1 MRRMTIVAALA
12 AGLLLGCKPQ
22 QPPTPTPAP
31 EPTPKAR
38 ATAGTAGD
46 DMLSTSGPPRTP
58 APTFT
63 PAPTATPTPAS
74 QPAGAARKYTVK
86 LHDTLFSIA
95 RDQLKDQH
103 RVGEIKT
110 LNPGI
115 TSWDSLKVGQE
126 ILIPAK

>member
-31 EPTPKAR
+31 EPTPKAK
-38 ATAGTAGD
+38 AGAGTAGD
-46 DMLSTSGPPRTP
+46 DLLSRSGPPQTP

-63 PAPTATPTPAS
+63 PAPTATPIPAS
-74 QPAGAARKYTVK
+74 QPAGATKKYTVK
-86 LHDTLFSIA
+86 QKDTLFSIA

-110 LNPGI
+110 LNPGV
-115 TSWDSLKVGQE
+115 TNWDSLRVGQE
-126 ILIPAK
+126 LVLPAK